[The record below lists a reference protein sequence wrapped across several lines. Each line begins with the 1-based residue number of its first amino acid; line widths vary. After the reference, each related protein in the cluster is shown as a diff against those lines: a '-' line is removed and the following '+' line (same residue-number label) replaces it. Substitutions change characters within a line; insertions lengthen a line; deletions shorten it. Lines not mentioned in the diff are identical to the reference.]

1 MSKRG
6 TSDVLNETEFAEGGP
21 SKSKP
26 RLNYRTLDSPTASPI
41 SGIMKSVQF
50 LPYPN
55 LAFQTVPT
63 KSIPFQQPMPL
74 TSFSYDSQHTQEFS
88 DSALR
93 YYRPPPPN
101 AQLGYGYEH
110 WIRRPEERSR
120 VDSLLKAVDRVTEG
134 QHKKMNLAE
143 VGVVA
148 WRGVVTR
155 LLTAPYE
162 DREGWEMN
170 VMLINGTLYLEEH
183 RTESQ
188 IMEKN
193 NIKPQHRKMM
203 YYGYAFESYCT
214 TEHSKP
220 AASNQSDGSSHN
232 SDVSGW
238 GGHVDTN
245 IQWCSVV
252 RTKLGDTKFIIGGE
266 VDCSDGQ
273 YKGTTD
279 TFVELKTSMVIRG
292 AADEQKFERK
302 LLKFYFQSF
311 LLGVPKIIVGFR
323 TPSGQ
328 LTTTQ
333 SFQTMQIPR
342 MLRDKSGHKTNTT
355 PWNPSLCLAWCHQF
369 LTYLKQTVVRDSD
382 DDPSHQKDSVKE
394 EVNRGHSPTS
404 TTVWRVSFV
413 PREGAR
419 VVKLDK
425 SEVEEVVNGEDRVGF
440 IPRWYWDKVNSATHI
455 SHQSS
460 VRSSSAAVQPAQG
473 AVGGWRI

>member
-1 MSKRG
+1 MDPSC
-6 TSDVLNETEFAEGGP
+6 VCTE
-21 SKSKP
+21 
-26 RLNYRTLDSPTASPI
+26 
-41 SGIMKSVQF
+41 VC
-50 LPYPN
+50 
-55 LAFQTVPT
+55 
-63 KSIPFQQPMPL
+63 
-74 TSFSYDSQHTQEFS
+74 SQ
-88 DSALR
+88 
-93 YYRPPPPN
+93 
-101 AQLGYGYEH
+101 
-110 WIRRPEERSR
+110 
-120 VDSLLKAVDRVTEG
+120 
-134 QHKKMNLAE
+134 
-143 VGVVA
+143 
-148 WRGVVTR
+148 
-155 LLTAPYE
+155 
-162 DREGWEMN
+162 
-170 VMLINGTLYLEEH
+170 
-183 RTESQ
+183 
-188 IMEKN
+188 
-193 NIKPQHRKMM
+193 
-203 YYGYAFESYCT
+203 
-214 TEHSKP
+214 
-220 AASNQSDGSSHN
+220 
-232 SDVSGW
+232 
-238 GGHVDTN
+238 
-245 IQWCSVV
+245 
-252 RTKLGDTKFIIGGE
+252 
-266 VDCSDGQ
+266 
-273 YKGTTD
+273 
-279 TFVELKTSMVIRG
+279 
-292 AADEQKFERK
+292 
-302 LLKFYFQSF
+302 
-311 LLGVPKIIVGFR
+311 KIIVGFR